1 MGRMTY
7 QMPSVH
13 LLRLGLRYNRGK
25 VTKSADIDSG
35 TMMCILAVGGV
46 GIILGLSTYGYK
58 IMNTIGTKL
67 TAITPVRG
75 SCIELG
81 AAMVVIYGSG
91 QGWPRRRPMHKL
103 GRLLRLVYLK
113 EHLESIGN
121 YLQKTC
127 FGWIFT
133 LVFVACST
141 AFLVGPSPE
150 PFKGQYCS

>member
-1 MGRMTY
+1 
-7 QMPSVH
+7 
-13 LLRLGLRYNRGK
+13 
-25 VTKSADIDSG
+25 
-35 TMMCILAVGGV
+35 MCILAVGGV

-91 QGWPRRRPMHKL
+91 QGWPLSTTHAHKL

-121 YLQKTC
+121 YLQK
-127 FGWIFT
+127 
-133 LVFVACST
+133 LVLGG
-141 AFLVGPSPE
+141 FLH
-150 PFKGQYCS
+150 